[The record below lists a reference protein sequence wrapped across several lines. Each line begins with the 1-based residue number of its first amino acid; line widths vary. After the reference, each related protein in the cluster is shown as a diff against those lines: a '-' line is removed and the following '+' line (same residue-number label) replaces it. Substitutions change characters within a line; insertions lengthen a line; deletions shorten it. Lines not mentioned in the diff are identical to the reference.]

1 MRRSIGA
8 AADLCYPMAMTFTF
22 ETIGI
27 IRSCFKEKFG
37 IPRQPGLAPDA
48 RAVLEFRPPYSRV
61 ENLQGLE
68 GYSHVWILYVFHAA
82 PAQPHK
88 TKVRP
93 PRLGGNRRVGVFG
106 SRSYFRPNPIGLSVC
121 ELERLEVSRGHGR
134 LLLKGV
140 DMLDQTPVVDVK
152 PYLPYA
158 DARPEALAGLAADP
172 PAPYFR
178 VHFSAAAEAVLMS
191 LAPATQSALRRLI
204 DQVLSLDPR
213 PAYAK
218 QRAPRPFYGMRL
230 ERWDVRWEIR
240 PDGIRV
246 CDLIPAADA

>member
-1 MRRSIGA
+1 
-8 AADLCYPMAMTFTF
+8 MAMMFTF

-27 IRSCFKEKFG
+27 VRSCFKEKFG

-48 RAVLEFRPPYSRV
+48 RAVLEFKPPYSRV

-68 GYSHVWILYVFHAA
+68 DYSHIWILYVFHAA
-82 PAQPHK
+82 PPQPHK

-121 ELERLEVSRGHGR
+121 ALERLEIARGHGR

-140 DMLDQTPVVDVK
+140 DILDQTPVIDVK

-158 DARPEALAGLAADP
+158 DALPEARAGLAPDP
-172 PAPYFR
+172 PPLLFKVY
-178 VHFSAAAEAVLMS
+178 FSAAAEAALMA
-191 LAPATQSALRRLI
+191 LPPAQRGELRRLI
-204 DQVLSLDPR
+204 DQVLRLDPR
-213 PAYAK
+213 PAYARR
-218 QRAPRPFYGMRL
+218 QTPRPSYGMRL
-230 ERWDVRWEIR
+230 ARWDVRWEMR
-240 PDGIRV
+240 PQGIWV
-246 CDLIPAADA
+246 SDLIPTPEG